1 MYPCSIRILD
11 WMIKTDAWPRKT
23 YAEIKQRRGKA
34 QREIQT
40 MKPESESQVREP
52 DEDDDN
58 ITDKMYK

>member
-1 MYPCSIRILD
+1 M
-11 WMIKTDAWPRKT
+11 KTDAWPRKT